1 MMLKYRREKYKYL
14 IFKHI
19 MKCCLFLMFFCV
31 SLLTFSQNNGQSL
44 TTKSKKAEKAFN
56 KAKSFYYENNYS
68 GAEKFLQKALK
79 IDTNF
84 IEAYLLLGD
93 ILADKNDKTG
103 AIEAYK
109 SVIKIDPEYSA
120 IVYYIL
126 AGFEFS
132 SEKYFDSR
140 QHFSDF
146 LSFTNIDSIQ
156 KKFAQDYINS
166 CDFIIDARANPV
178 PFEPINLGDSINSS
192 FDEYINAITVDE
204 QLMLF
209 TVKEIVDNKANGKKQ
224 RLEEEFYIS
233 EKQNGIWKKA
243 VKMGYPINSSGNQ
256 GAICLSPDGKKIFF
270 TACNRFDSYGS
281 CDIYFSEKNNGKWSE
296 PINLGQTVN
305 SASWDSQ
312 PSISSDGKTL
322 YFASTRKGGFGSSD
336 IWKTRILPSG
346 NWSEPVNLGEQINTK
361 KAEMSP
367 FIHAD
372 NSSLYFSSK
381 GHQGMGGADLFLSK
395 FDNIEQQWPEPKNL
409 GFPINTTA
417 DEINIIVDASG
428 NKAYLSSDKTSGMGK
443 QDIYSFELYKE
454 IKPQKVTYLKG
465 KVYDSIS
472 KKALSADFE
481 LIDLETNKII
491 IKSISDISDG
501 SFLICLPVNINLAL
515 NVSKEGYLFYSE
527 NFSLNNENSHT
538 EPFLMNIAL
547 QPIKRGNSVI
557 LRNVFFDTDKY
568 ELRPESEVELLK
580 LVSFLHDNPKIKIE
594 IGGHTDNIGSE
605 EYNLNLSETRAKA
618 VYEFLIEKAI
628 DPMRLTY
635 KAYGFS
641 KPIDNN
647 ETSKGRA
654 NNRRTEFKVLG
665 I

>member
-1 MMLKYRREKYKYL
+1 M
-14 IFKHI
+14 FKNI
-19 MKCCLFLMFFCV
+19 IRGCLFLIFFCF
-31 SLLTFSQNNGQSL
+31 SLLTFSQKNGQFL

-56 KAKSFYYENNYS
+56 KAKSFYYENNYFE
-68 GAEKFLQKALK
+68 AEKFLQKALE

-93 ILADKNDKTG
+93 LLADKNDKTG
-103 AIEAYK
+103 AIEAYE
-109 SVIKIDPEYSA
+109 SVIEIDPEYSS

-132 SEKYFDSR
+132 AEKYIDSR
-140 QHFSDF
+140 KHFSDF
-146 LSFTNIDSIQ
+146 ILFTDIDSIQ
-156 KKFAQDYINS
+156 KKFAQDYIEI
-166 CDFIIDARANPV
+166 CDFVIEARANPV
-178 PFEPINLGDSINSS
+178 PFKPVNLGDSINSS

-209 TVKEIVDNKANGKKQ
+209 TVKEIVPDETNITKQ
-224 RLEEEFYIS
+224 RLEEEFYLS
-233 EKQNGIWKKA
+233 EKQDGIWGKA
-243 VKMGYPINSSGNQ
+243 VKMGYPLNSSGNQ

-270 TACNRFDSYGS
+270 TACNRFDGYGS
-281 CDIYFSEKNNGKWSE
+281 CDIYFSEKTNDKWSE

-322 YFASTRKGGFGSSD
+322 YFASTRKDGYGSSD
-336 IWKTRILPSG
+336 IWKTGLLPSG

-381 GHQGMGGADLFLSK
+381 GHPGMGGADLFLSK
-395 FDNIEQQWPEPKNL
+395 FDINEQKWSQPNNL
-409 GFPINTTA
+409 GFPINTIA

-428 NKAYLSSDKTSGMGK
+428 KKAYLSSDKSSGMGK
-443 QDIYSFELYKE
+443 QDIYSFELYKD
-454 IKPQKVTYLKG
+454 IRPSKVTYLKG

-472 KKALSADFE
+472 KKTLSADFE
-481 LIDLETNKII
+481 LIDLESNEVL
-491 IKSISDISDG
+491 IKSVSDKSNG
-501 SFLICLPVNINLAL
+501 SFLICLPVNINYAL

-547 QPIKRGNSVI
+547 QPIQRGNSVI

-568 ELRPESEVELLK
+568 ELKPESEVELLK
-580 LVSFLHDNPKIKIE
+580 LISFLQNNPKIKIE

-618 VYEFLIEKAI
+618 VYEFLIKNGIEKS
-628 DPMRLTY
+628 RLTFQ
-635 KAYGFS
+635 AYGFS

-647 ETSKGRA
+647 ETPEGRA
-654 NNRRTEFKVLG
+654 NNRRTEFKVLE

>member
-1 MMLKYRREKYKYL
+1 ME
-14 IFKHI
+14 
-19 MKCCLFLMFFCV
+19 
-31 SLLTFSQNNGQSL
+31 
-44 TTKSKKAEKAFN
+44 AEKN
-56 KAKSFYYENNYS
+56 
-68 GAEKFLQKALK
+68 LQKALK
-79 IDTNF
+79 FDTNF

-93 ILADKNDKTG
+93 LLADKNDKNG

-109 SVIKIDPEYSA
+109 SVIKIDPGYSA

-126 AGFEFS
+126 ASFEFS
-132 SEKYFDSR
+132 LEKFIDSR
-140 QHFSDF
+140 KHFSDF
-146 LSFTNIDSIQ
+146 LSFPNIDSIQ
-156 KKFAQDYINS
+156 KKFAQDYIS
-166 CDFIIDARANPV
+166 LCDFIINAVANSV
-178 PFEPINLGDSINSS
+178 PFEPINVGDSINSS
-192 FDEYINAITVDE
+192 YDEYINAITVDE

-209 TVKEIVDNKANGKKQ
+209 TIKEIVINETNVKEQ

-233 EKQNGIWKKA
+233 EKQNGIWKKP

-270 TACNRFDSYGS
+270 TACNRFDGFGS
-281 CDIYFSEKNNGKWSE
+281 CDIYFSEKTNGKWSE
-296 PINLGQTVN
+296 PINLGKTVN

-322 YFASTRKGGFGSSD
+322 YFASTRKGGYGSSD

-346 NWSEPVNLGEQINTK
+346 NWSEPVNLGKQINTK

-395 FDNIEQQWPEPKNL
+395 FDNNKQQWQEPKNL
-409 GFPINTTA
+409 GFPINTSA
-417 DEINIIVDASG
+417 DEINIIVNASG

-443 QDIYSFELYKE
+443 QDIYSFEMYE
-454 IKPQKVTYLKG
+454 DIRPSKVTYLKG

-472 KKALSADFE
+472 KKELSADFE
-481 LIDLETNKII
+481 LIDLENNKVF
-491 IKSISDISDG
+491 IKSISDKSDG
-501 SFLICLPVNINLAL
+501 SFLICLPVNINYAL
-515 NVSKEGYLFYSE
+515 NVSKDGYLFYSE
-527 NFSLNNENSHT
+527 NFSLKNESSHT
-538 EPFLMNIAL
+538 KPFLMNIAL
-547 QPIKRGNSVI
+547 QPVKKGSSVI

-568 ELRPESEVELLK
+568 ELKPESEVELLK
-580 LVSFLHDNPKIKIE
+580 LISFLQDNPKIKIE
-594 IGGHTDNIGSE
+594 IGGHTDNIGNE
-605 EYNLNLSETRAKA
+605 EYNLNLSKTRAKA
-618 VYEFLIEKAI
+618 VYEFLIKNGIEEN
-628 DPMRLTY
+628 RLTY

-647 ETSKGRA
+647 ETPEGRT
-654 NNRRTEFKVLG
+654 NNRRTEFKVLE